1 MGVQLIEYKVS
12 EDAIP
17 LDPSSSSAGYG
28 QLTYTRLG
36 YDDGEDS
43 IDLEKPYTLTDLK
56 RASRAAATSC
66 FSVRSRTG
74 R

>member
-1 MGVQLIEYKVS
+1 MGVQLIEYNVS

-36 YDDGEDS
+36 YDDGEDL
-43 IDLEKPYTLTDLK
+43 ID
-56 RASRAAATSC
+56 
-66 FSVRSRTG
+66 
-74 R
+74 